1 MFSSLVFI
9 VILCLVIVFIHV
21 RLDLIPYFMLILLS
35 ANFGLIWGFIFCW
48 LIDMILVGLDSN

>member
-35 ANFGLIWGFIFCW
+35 ANFGLI
-48 LIDMILVGLDSN
+48 